1 MSRLAFVLAAAVMLT
16 GCSAVSRQHPVASVQ
31 ELAGD
36 WHGRLALQLAN
47 AAATM
52 TIKENGAYQGAL
64 HLDGGE
70 DRPFNGAIIVVRP
83 GRVRYQGSHGNGI
96 VVLVRRGDESTL
108 RFVPDGGGGGGA
120 FTRVR

>member
-1 MSRLAFVLAAAVMLT
+1 MNRLALVLAASVMLI
-16 GCSAVSRQHPVASVQ
+16 GCSVVSRQHPVASIH

-47 AAATM
+47 AAATL

-64 HLDGGE
+64 HLAGGE
-70 DRPFNGAIIVVRP
+70 DRPFNGAITVVRP
-83 GRVRYQGSHGNGI
+83 GRVRYQGSHGNGM
-96 VVLVRRGDESTL
+96 VMLMRRGDESTL

>member
-1 MSRLAFVLAAAVMLT
+1 MKRLALVLGAVVILT
-16 GCSAVSRQHPVASVQ
+16 SCSDVSRQHPVASVQ

-47 AAATM
+47 AAATL
-52 TIKENGAYQGAL
+52 TIKANGAYQGAL

-70 DRPFNGAIIVVRP
+70 DRPFNGSITVIRP

-96 VVLVRRGDESTL
+96 VVLVRRGEESTL

>member
-1 MSRLAFVLAAAVMLT
+1 MNRLALVLAAAVMLT
-16 GCSAVSRQHPVASVQ
+16 GCSAVSRQHPVASVH

-52 TIKENGAYQGAL
+52 TIKENGAYQGTL
-64 HLDGGE
+64 HLEGGE
-70 DRPFNGAIIVVRP
+70 DRPFNGAITVVRP
-83 GRVRYQGSHGNGI
+83 GRVRYQGPHGNGI
-96 VVLVRRGDESTL
+96 VMLMRRGDESTL

>member
-1 MSRLAFVLAAAVMLT
+1 MNRLALVLATAVMLI
-16 GCSAVSRQHPVASVQ
+16 GCSVVSRQHPVASVH

-70 DRPFNGAIIVVRP
+70 GRPFNGAIIVVRP

-96 VVLVRRGDESTL
+96 VMLMRRGDESTL